1 MGGEF
6 KMINDNGRHAA
17 GQGLLHTGWTGATT
31 RGTAGAARARRFLTT
46 LAAAAAVAS
55 ACLVSPAAIDAASAQ
70 RVLQLTGAKRTAT
83 VLVPVGKTEDLR
95 IDVPFTDI
103 TVGDPEVADV
113 APLTDRAISVLGK
126 KVGTTRVTVYA
137 ENRRHVGIFDIEVT
151 YEVSRLAVEVARVAG
166 PGIKVSSVN
175 GRIMLSGTAMDA
187 VTLDRAVTIA
197 RQFAPEIINTVVV
210 ASPQQVMLEV
220 RFIEASRQAGREL
233 GVQWNVFNSRMTANV
248 GSRQPANRLPINAPT
263 SPTNIPIGE
272 VAAGVLSGASPF
284 GFMLGRMLAGGTT
297 IDVLINALEQRGLV
311 RTLAE
316 PNLTTLSGDTASFLA
331 GGEIPIPIAQ
341 SGNNNSITIEW
352 KRYGVGLAFTPT
364 VLNGGLINLKI
375 EPEVSQLDPNN
386 QIPVGAGLPPIP
398 AIIVR
403 RAATT
408 IELRDGQSFM
418 IGGLLQNESKANVEQ
433 VPWLASLPVLGQLF
447 ASRSYLKKETDL
459 AIIVTPR
466 LVKPARPGSVIATPF
481 DNTHPGQRCGL
492 LPHGQCRAHPHR
504 PACVDRARRAVQWTH
519 SRFAEGSY
527 RCRRGQ
533 ELEAIAAVVV
543 IASAVAGCSE
553 MYYDRRETVTLGAGD
568 AVATNKVTQMVD
580 PWPAASAN
588 NNIAFNGQRM
598 QAAQDRYNRGKVI
611 TPVLPTQASKDYQ
624 SMQSVGGELAV
635 GDRPCPRRQRRR

>member
-1 MGGEF
+1 
-6 KMINDNGRHAA
+6 MITNEGRHAA
-17 GQGLLHTGWTGATT
+17 GLGPLRMGAGATS
-31 RGTAGAARARRFLTT
+31 RGTERAARARRLLAT
-46 LAAAAAVAS
+46 LAAASMVTS
-55 ACLVSPAAIDAASAQ
+55 AWLVSPLAVETAGAQ
-70 RVLQLTGAKRTAT
+70 RLLQISGASRTAT

-95 IDVPFTDI
+95 IDSPFTDI

-137 ENRRHVGIFDIEVT
+137 EGRRHVGIFDIEVT
-151 YEVSRLAVEVARVAG
+151 YEVSRLATEVLRVAG

-175 GRIMLSGTAMDA
+175 GRIMLSGQAPDA

-197 RQFAPEIINTVVV
+197 RQFAPEIINTVTV

-220 RFIEASRQAGREL
+220 RFVEASRQAGREL
-233 GVQWNVFNSRMTANV
+233 GVQWNVFNSRMAANI
-248 GSRQPANRLPINAPT
+248 GSRQPAGRLPITAPT
-263 SPTNIPIGE
+263 DPTNIPIGE

-297 IDVLINALEQRGLV
+297 IDVMINALEQKGLV
-311 RTLAE
+311 RMLAE

-331 GGEIPIPIAQ
+331 GGEIPIPVGQ
-341 SGNNNSITIEW
+341 SSSNQITVEW

-364 VLNGGLINLKI
+364 VLHGGLINLKI

-386 QIPVGAGLPPIP
+386 QTPIGAGLPPIP

-447 ASRSYLKKETDL
+447 ASRSYLRKETDL

-466 LVKPARPGSVIATPF
+466 LVKPVRPGGVIETPL
-481 DNTHPGQRCGL
+481 DNTIPANDADFFLTGNAELTRRDQSRLVGWGIPFSGHIL
-492 LPHGQCRAHPHR
+492 DLPKGATD
-504 PACVDRARRAVQWTH
+504 VVAV
-519 SRFAEGSY
+519 R
-527 RCRRGQ
+527 
-533 ELEAIAAVVV
+533 
-543 IASAVAGCSE
+543 
-553 MYYDRRETVTLGAGD
+553 
-568 AVATNKVTQMVD
+568 N
-580 PWPAASAN
+580 
-588 NNIAFNGQRM
+588 
-598 QAAQDRYNRGKVI
+598 
-611 TPVLPTQASKDYQ
+611 
-624 SMQSVGGELAV
+624 
-635 GDRPCPRRQRRR
+635 